1 MRFIT
6 NWLVNSNVIKENE
19 VSLYNYAI
27 ENFVLTVTPFSLTL
41 IYGFLIE
48 VPVEAACI
56 VLFVL
61 VSRKYLGGVHLKS
74 KMGCLLLSTFILCSF
89 VYVISLR
96 IDSDIFIIPV
106 VLLSISAW
114 LLSPV
119 ESESKPLSIHE
130 KRVYSNVSRVII
142 LLLLLGYF
150 ASMMSGFKTS
160 ESCIACAIM
169 LTGIAQIPVYFK

>member
-6 NWLVNSNVIKENE
+6 DWLVNSNVIEENE

-27 ENFVLTVTPFSLTL
+27 ENFVLTATPFSLTL

-89 VYVISLR
+89 VYIISLG
-96 IDSDIFIIPV
+96 IDSDIFLIPV
-106 VLLSISAW
+106 VLLSLSAW

-119 ESESKPLSIHE
+119 ESESKPLSECE
-130 KRVYSNVSRVII
+130 KRIYSIVSRVII
-142 LLLLLGYF
+142 VFLLLGYF
-150 ASMMSGFKTS
+150 ASMKIELKTT

-169 LTGIAQIPVYFK
+169 LTGIAQMPVYFK